1 MFSVFS
7 VLFLCNQVF
16 GVLYSGPF
24 KSDGSNLPP
33 GAVTKNYST
42 STTVTI
48 NATGAQ
54 NALNVVGT
62 SNIASVLY
70 VNKSTSRV
78 GVGTSNPTVV
88 FETVGTSNIGSL
100 LYVNTGTGFVGVGT
114 SSPTTILSVN
124 GSASFG
130 AGTSALPS
138 IAAFG
143 DLNTGAWFP
152 AADTFAVSTGGSE
165 SLRVTSS
172 GDVWLPKSE
181 AYLYFYSNYIVGN
194 NSRVRMRAVG
204 AGGGSG
210 FGGDFRLSTR
220 TSTNTWNDDVFSI
233 NSTGKVGIGTTAPTT
248 LLSVNGVA
256 SFGAGTALLPS
267 IAAFG
272 DLNTGAWFPA
282 ADTFAVSTSGGE
294 RLRVTST
301 GRLGLGNSL
310 PLGRLDMGSSTDPF
324 GANFISWSS
333 GGTGN
338 LVNIFP
344 IRGAFGLA
352 FGAGYRSSTTASDS
366 YISSISG
373 SVSRSLI
380 SARTGDIRLYTDF
393 ASNVAAGSPIT
404 PTERMRITSMGNVGI
419 GTILPHASAILDV
432 QSTTKG
438 LRLPNMTAAQMYAIV
453 SPAAGLMIWNTSSV
467 NVSVYTGAAWANV
480 KDL

>member
-42 STTVTI
+42 STPVTI
-48 NATGAQ
+48 NATGSQ

-78 GVGTSNPTVV
+78 GVGTTAPQTILDVSSAIPVTRL
-88 FETVGTSNIGSL
+88 TSTTEWSG
-100 LYVNTGTGFVGVGT
+100 GVGSIGAFQFYT
-114 SSPTTILSVN
+114 TDSSTPGGARVLSEIESYN
-124 GSASFG
+124 DAGSSVPSGVLIFKTALG
-130 AGTSALPS
+130 AGSGAVAAERMRITSA
-138 IAAFG
+138 
-143 DLNTGAWFP
+143 
-152 AADTFAVSTGGSE
+152 
-165 SLRVTSS
+165 
-172 GDVWLPKSE
+172 
-181 AYLYFYSNYIVGN
+181 
-194 NSRVRMRAVG
+194 
-204 AGGGSG
+204 
-210 FGGDFRLSTR
+210 
-220 TSTNTWNDDVFSI
+220 
-233 NSTGKVGIGTTAPTT
+233 GKVGIGTNSPTT

-256 SFGAGTALLPS
+256 SFGAGTSALPS

-338 LVNIFP
+338 LFNIFP

-366 YISSISG
+366 YISSIDG

-380 SARTGDIRLYTDF
+380 SARAGDIRLYTDF

-419 GTILPHASAILDV
+419 GTILPHSSAILDV